1 MLILTAPQLFFDNF
15 RALGQMK
22 GGVPLQ
28 KELGSFLLKVLP
40 LHLKIMQNWLLE
52 LMNSKE
58 KSAMLEKYS
67 LLAALLSLTYLGQEA
82 SWLLESEY
90 ERQASLR

>member
-1 MLILTAPQLFFDNF
+1 
-15 RALGQMK
+15 
-22 GGVPLQ
+22 
-28 KELGSFLLKVLP
+28 
-40 LHLKIMQNWLLE
+40 
-52 LMNSKE
+52 
-58 KSAMLEKYS
+58 MLEKYS